1 MALCFHVFCTA
12 LTNGRIAWSVRH
24 QLDWPS
30 VVLVNR
36 RSMLGVTNH
45 LRLSFVVLPNGVYL
59 FCSVPES
66 MHSHAKMF
74 TSLTTAFKMAFKT
87 FDELTKVRA
96 IKLFKRCVIGMRLFV
111 KKTCKPRF
119 KKGTSLEAL

>member
-1 MALCFHVFCTA
+1 MALCHHLFCTA
-12 LTNGRIAWSVRH
+12 LTNGRTEWSVMH

-45 LRLSFVVLPNGVYL
+45 LRLSFVVLLNGVYL

-66 MHSHAKMF
+66 MHSHAKMI

-87 FDELTKVRA
+87 FDELTKV
-96 IKLFKRCVIGMRLFV
+96 KDVL
-111 KKTCKPRF
+111 
-119 KKGTSLEAL
+119 